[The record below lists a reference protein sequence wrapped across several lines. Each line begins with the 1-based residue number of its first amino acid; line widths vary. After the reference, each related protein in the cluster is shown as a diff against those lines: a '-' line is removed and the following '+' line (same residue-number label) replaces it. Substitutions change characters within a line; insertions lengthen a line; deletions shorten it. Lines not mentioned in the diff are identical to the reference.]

1 MSQQQ
6 RRRDDVEAGRV
17 AAGSRVAARR
27 EAQLPAIPPGLS
39 AITDL
44 QRRIGNRAVCR
55 LLEVGQPKLDVGS
68 TWDPGEEEADLVA
81 RQVVASLR
89 LAGRTD
95 GTGGPP
101 DRDETRTGT
110 VRRQAVVGAAG
121 GTLDSDT
128 ESEIQAAR
136 RGGAPLDAPTKVAME
151 GAFGADFSSVRVHTG
166 PASSE
171 LNDRVQ
177 AKAFTVGS
185 DIFFRGAAPDSRT
198 SHGQELLAHEL
209 AHTIQQ
215 GHSKSRPDQDS

>member
-1 MSQQQ
+1 
-6 RRRDDVEAGRV
+6 
-17 AAGSRVAARR
+17 
-27 EAQLPAIPPGLS
+27 LS
-39 AITDL
+39 VITDL
-44 QRRIGNRAVCR
+44 QRRIGNRAVCQ

-81 RQVVASLR
+81 RQVVASLS

-95 GTGGPP
+95 AAGGSP
-101 DRDETRTGT
+101 DPDETETST

-128 ESEIQAAR
+128 ESAIEAAR
-136 RGGAPLDAPTKVAME
+136 NGGSPLDAPTKVAME
-151 GAFGADFSSVRVHTG
+151 GAFGADFSGVRVHTG

-185 DIFFRGAAPDSRT
+185 DIFFRGDLPDSR
-198 SHGQELLAHEL
+198 SSPGQELLAHEL

-215 GHSKSRPDQDS
+215 GHSRSLEADR